1 MRGKLSQ
8 VPQQFLDDDGTP
20 LNAGKVYYYEPDG
33 TFAVEKTV
41 YKDAAKSTAW
51 TQPITLGGDGRPV
64 GADIY
69 EDGDYDRK
77 VFDADDNL
85 IRSEQNIGD
94 TWSAVGTDLSQN
106 LVSNHSFETAGS
118 STIFENWSEDNDGST
133 ITRDT
138 SDSYHGA
145 ACALWTNA
153 SSANDDNINTGLFA
167 ISPGKDVQVDFYLKC
182 SNAAADPTVRLVW
195 YTSAQ
200 SHISNTLVYRGSGA
214 SPTTWTLI
222 RGVTVTPPSTA
233 RYAVLILRGNVAAS
247 PYTTRMDG
255 FDVRQVDSSTFGV
268 VTRIPVGLNLSI
280 DSGDTDHDITVS
292 PGAVLDSTYAKELV
306 LTSALTKKIDA
317 GWTAGDDAGG
327 LAAGSS
333 LSADGHLNV
342 FVGLKSTT
350 GQVDVFF
357 ADGDYDAPTP
367 PSGFDFYRYLG
378 RIPLDS
384 SSNIVDGTWDG
395 AYFTKLGDPAYE
407 INSTVAYNVSTQ
419 TAEINAPPFSEIDYL
434 ARAEISGGQAS
445 DLVVQVQPSDSSWDA
460 SRAGHGMEVTDII
473 DELHWGGKV
482 VLNADSEIDWDF
494 TIAGHTGNVI
504 FQLNCVGWH
513 DRKRDNP

>member
-20 LNAGKVYYYEPDG
+20 LNAGKVYYYVPDG

-41 YKDAAKSTAW
+41 YKNAAKSTSW
-51 TQPITLGGDGRPV
+51 TQPITLGADGRPV
-64 GADIY
+64 GADIF

-94 TWSAVGTDLSQN
+94 TWSAVGTDLNQN

-118 STIFENWSEDNDGST
+118 GGEPFANWTATDTGSV

-138 SDSYHGA
+138 SDPNHGA
-145 ACALWTNA
+145 ACALFTN
-153 SSANDDNINTGLFA
+153 SQNGNDYIVSDLFE
-167 ISPGKDVQVDFYLKC
+167 ISPSLDVFVSVMGQA
-182 SNAAADPTVRLVW
+182 SNALAGPEVRVRY
-195 YTSAQ
+195 YTAAQ
-200 SHISNTLVYRGSGA
+200 SFISESTLMVGNVG
-214 SPTTWTLI
+214 TTWEFL
-222 RGVTVTPPSTA
+222 GEYSDTPPSTA
-233 RYAVLILRGNVAAS
+233 RYAAIRLIGNGGATQ
-247 PYTTRMDG
+247 YTMR
-255 FDVRQVDSSTFGV
+255 FDRVNVYQKSTVTFGV

-280 DSGDTDHDITVS
+280 DSGDTDHDITIS

-306 LTSALTKKIDA
+306 LTSELTKKIDA
-317 GWTAGDDAGG
+317 GWTAGDNAGG

-333 LSADGHLNV
+333 LSADGHVNA
-342 FVGLKSTT
+342 FIGLKSTT

-419 TAEINAPPFSEIDYL
+419 TAEINAPPFSEVDYL
-434 ARAEISGGQAS
+434 ARIEVSGGQAS